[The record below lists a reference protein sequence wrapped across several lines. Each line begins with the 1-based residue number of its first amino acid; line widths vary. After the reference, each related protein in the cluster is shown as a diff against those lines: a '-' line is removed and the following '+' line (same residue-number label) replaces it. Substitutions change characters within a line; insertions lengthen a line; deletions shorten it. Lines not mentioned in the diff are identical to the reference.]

1 MPKSFEDDK
10 AVSDALLIRRLRVGR
25 DTRAFTCLYDRY
37 NRFLYAIAYRY
48 IKDTDT
54 VEDIVQQV
62 FMKLWESRA
71 ILQEDMNIRNFLY
84 TMAKNRVLN
93 EIRNNTAAMM
103 KNYELM
109 SQKPVADDME
119 RQVEDRE
126 MVAAFRR
133 FMDQLPPRQ
142 RQVCSYRL
150 EDGLPTADVA
160 QRMGISVSTVK
171 TLYQIGM
178 KTVRLKMKKLM
189 LAFLAALLF
198 YMIFPTD

>member
-109 SQKPVADDME
+109 SQKPVADDDME
-119 RQVEDRE
+119 
-126 MVAAFRR
+126 
-133 FMDQLPPRQ
+133 